1 LAPHEAETSFARAP
15 EDGMAAPATRRIS
28 GPAGIREGLEAYN
41 RNGLIHGH
49 TTQADARAA
58 IVSEWK

>member
-1 LAPHEAETSFARAP
+1 
-15 EDGMAAPATRRIS
+15 MAAPATRRIS